1 MAIELMDEHEKGEH
15 VRAWLRQNG
24 GAIIGG
30 VVIGLGL
37 IFGYQW
43 WERSKIEHKLTAA
56 TNFQALA
63 DAVDAKDD
71 ATANALA
78 KELSDKFGDTAYAS
92 LAALRVSGAKLQ
104 AGDMSTAT
112 GTLEDARKTAE
123 EPALQALIDLRLAR
137 IEIGEGKAE
146 AALKRLDGIK
156 DGAYAG
162 LVAEARGDALYALD
176 RKDDARVA
184 YEDAL
189 TTLDTGAP
197 NRSLVEMKLADLGAA
212 PAPAQPA
219 PAQNGA

>member
-30 VVIGLGL
+30 VAIGLGL

-56 TNFQALA
+56 TNFQALD
-63 DAVDAKDD
+63 DAIEAKDD
-71 ATANALA
+71 AAASALS
-78 KELSDKFGDTAYAS
+78 KELSEKFGDTAYAS

-104 AGDMSTAT
+104 AGDMSSAT
-112 GTLEDARKTAE
+112 ETLEAARKSAG

-146 AALKRLDGIK
+146 AALKRLDGIQG
-156 DGAYAG
+156 DAYAG
-162 LVAEARGDALYALD
+162 LVDEARGDALYALD
-176 RKDDARVA
+176 RKDDARTA

-189 TTLDTGAP
+189 TALDTGAA
-197 NRSLVEMKLADLGAA
+197 NRNLVEMKLADLGATPA
-212 PAPAQPA
+212 APAQP
-219 PAQNGA
+219 GA

>member
-30 VVIGLGL
+30 VAIGLGL
-37 IFGYQW
+37 IFGFQY

-56 TNFQALA
+56 TNFHALTE
-63 DAVDAKDD
+63 AVEAKDD

-78 KELSDKFGDTAYAS
+78 TELTEKYSDTPYAA

-104 AGDMSTAT
+104 AGDMASAA
-112 GTLEDARKTAE
+112 GTLEAARTAAAD
-123 EPALQALIDLRLAR
+123 PALQALVDLRLAR
-137 IEIGEGKAE
+137 IEIGEGKSE
-146 AALKRLDGIK
+146 AALKRLDAIK

-176 RKDDARVA
+176 RRDDARTA
-184 YEDAL
+184 YQDAL
-189 TTLDTGAP
+189 TALDTGAA
-197 NRSLVEMKLADLGAA
+197 NRNLVEMKLADLGAA
-212 PAPAQPA
+212 PAQP
-219 PAQNGA
+219 GA

>member
-30 VVIGLGL
+30 VAIGLAL

-63 DAVDAKDD
+63 DAVEAKDD

-78 KELSDKFGDTAYAS
+78 KELGEKFGDTAYAS

-104 AGDMSTAT
+104 AGDMSTAV
-112 GTLEDARKTAE
+112 GTLEEARKSAE

-146 AALKRLDGIK
+146 AALKRLDAIK
-156 DGAYAG
+156 DAYAG

-176 RKDDARVA
+176 RKDEARVA
-184 YEDAL
+184 YEEAL

-212 PAPAQPA
+212 PASVQPA
-219 PAQNGA
+219 PAQNGV